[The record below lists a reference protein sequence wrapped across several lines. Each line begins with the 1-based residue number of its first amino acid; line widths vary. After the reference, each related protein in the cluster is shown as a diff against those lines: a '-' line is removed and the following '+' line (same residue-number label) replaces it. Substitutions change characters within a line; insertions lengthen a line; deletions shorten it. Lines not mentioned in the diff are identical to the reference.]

1 MNTEIYDQL
10 LLINQNLETIKLFV
24 TCIFLYLVIRLFFNF
39 LSSIIFG

>member
-1 MNTEIYDQL
+1 MEQEIYDQL
-10 LLINQNLETIKLFV
+10 VLINQNLEMIKIFV